1 MNTNNI
7 KKYAPKARREF
18 ITAVSKQLNQL
29 GIYSDKQISE
39 VKQEGSVLL
48 IEGKTFEPSVKT
60 ARERLVK
67 KVQAMGYNQLVEQ
80 VAYTWFNRLCAIR
93 YMEIH
98 DYLGH
103 GFRVLSH
110 PNNPKG
116 FEILDHAE
124 DAADELSSENQKLDR
139 ARIVELKL
147 AGNKDEEL
155 YRELLLGQCHKLH
168 EAMPFLFD
176 ALDDETELLLP
187 DNLTRT
193 DSILRGLV
201 DGIPA
206 EDWQQVEVIGWLYQF
221 YISEKKDQVIG
232 KVVKSEDI
240 PAATQLFTPNWIVK
254 YLVQNSVGRQWL
266 QTYPD
271 STIKSQMEYYIEPA
285 EQSDEVNQ
293 QLKAITPESIEPET
307 IKVLDPACGSGH
319 ILIEAYNVLKAIYEE
334 RGFRSRDI
342 PKMILENNLYGLDI
356 DDRAAQLSG
365 FALMMMARDDDKRIF
380 TRNVRLNVLS
390 LQESNHLD
398 LPTLWKA
405 LNLSG
410 SWQSGTSQGLF
421 SNDEQD
427 LSSFNADDCMD
438 AGGRATQD
446 AKADN
451 RYQLL
456 KRTLARFTQA
466 KTFGSL
472 IEVPSDEHE
481 QLKELMS
488 TLVEL
493 QESGDSMQKAAA
505 GQLIPYVHQAILLA
519 QKYEAIV
526 ANPPY
531 MGTRVMPSD
540 MKKVVTKMYPLGK
553 ADLFSCFIEACLKMI
568 SDKGRAAMIT
578 LQNWMFLSSFE
589 DIRKHVLENHLVEQ
603 VNHIGLNTFPTLNSK
618 IALGAAFVIGG
629 NKIKGY
635 SSVFINCNSDNAV
648 ENKGE
653 LFLKRTLNKDFYCQS
668 TDAFLSIEGS
678 PFAYWASESILDLF
692 NCDSNVG
699 DIADPR
705 QGMATTD
712 NQRFLRYWFELD
724 FESINFSQY
733 GKGKWFPYNKG
744 GDYRK
749 WYGNYL
755 HVVDYEDNGQVLIDL
770 VRNKYP
776 KISDPEFVIK
786 NRKYYFKPGI
796 TWTDIALSPSCRIVN
811 SGFIFD
817 TAGPM
822 AFGEQDDLKVV
833 MAVVNSAFASHV
845 VPMLNPSLHLTLN
858 DFINIPVPPKL
869 RKNEILQYVDR
880 CVEICKDDWNSNEL
894 SWDFNSLGLFHSKL
908 MSLRQVFFDSYLRD
922 ETITEELKTNEEQIN
937 NCVFI
942 AGGLEGELNPTVEKK
957 KLSLF
962 ANPMATFGVM
972 EENAQIQ
979 HFSSNVEKLLSYS
992 IGCMMGRYSLDRK
1005 GLVYAHSGNED
1016 FYKLVAEG
1024 AYKTFPADEDGIIP
1038 LTDQEW
1044 FKDDATNRFREFVQ
1058 VVWGEEHL
1066 QENLDF
1072 VAESLCLNAIKP
1084 LSKKGQSESALE
1096 TIRRYLST
1104 QFYKDHLKTYKKR
1117 PIYWLFSSGKQ
1128 KAFECLV
1135 YLHRY
1140 NEGTL
1145 SRMRTEYVTPLLG
1158 KYDAYAEQL
1167 EKQIETADSTS
1178 EANRFK
1184 KELDGLIKKQ
1194 VELREFDDKL
1204 KHYADMRIS
1213 LDLDD
1218 GVKVNYGK
1226 FGDLLADVKAITG
1239 SAPEVN

>member
-18 ITAVSKQLNQL
+18 MDAVAKRLNTFGITANKKGEL
-29 GIYSDKQISE
+29 QIAE
-39 VKQEGSVLL
+39 ANLQGSVLQIAGNSFDGKLAEPRKRIVARSQKLGYAQL
-48 IEGKTFEPSVKT
+48 I
-60 ARERLVK
+60 
-67 KVQAMGYNQLVEQ
+67 EQ

-110 PNNPKG
+110 PDNPKG
-116 FEILDHAE
+116 FEIIDHAQ
-124 DAADELSSENQKLDR
+124 DAADELGLDR
-139 ARIVELKL
+139 ARIIELKL

-201 DGIPA
+201 DSIPE

-221 YISEKKDQVIG
+221 YISEKKDQVMG

-271 STIKSQMEYYIEPA
+271 SAIKTQMEYYIEPA

-390 LQESNHLD
+390 LQESNHID

-421 SNDEQD
+421 SDDEQD
-427 LSSFNADDCMD
+427 LSSFN
-438 AGGRATQD
+438 
-446 AKADN
+446 ADN

-472 IEVPSDEHE
+472 IDVPSDEYD
-481 QLKELMS
+481 QLRELLS

-493 QESGDSMQKAAA
+493 QESGDSMQKPAAK
-505 GQLIPYVHQAILLA
+505 QLIEFVHQALVLSIRYDA
-519 QKYEAIV
+519 VI

-531 MGTRVMPSD
+531 MGAKGMN
-540 MKKVVTKMYPLGK
+540 
-553 ADLFSCFIEACLKMI
+553 ADLKDFAKTNFPNSKSDLFAIFIERGFGWLKKAGLNSMVTMQ
-568 SDKGRAAMIT
+568 S
-578 LQNWMFLSSFE
+578 WMFLSSYEQMRDSILSHRTIENMVHMGNGVMKIAFGTNATIFRNIQLSGYKGFFSYAGNE
-589 DIRKHVLENHLVEQ
+589 DINSDGVPYEFPVKNERLAIVSSDDFQKIPGSPISYWGNYAKYFNNFLLGDVVESGGRCKTHNDQ
-603 VNHIGLNTFPTLNSK
+603 KYIRYHWEISDDLLGKKWIFFEKGGEYRRWYGNRYYVVDWSCSARSFYKDNGGLTQEKYWGRTGITWQTVTSGKNS
-618 IALGAAFVIGG
+618 FR
-629 NKIKGY
+629 IKTEDAQY
-635 SSVFINCNSDNAV
+635 SSVAPC
-648 ENKGE
+648 
-653 LFLKRTLNKDFYCQS
+653 LFLKEDIDGDNIFRALGSANS
-668 TDAFLSIEGS
+668 SIAE
-678 PFAYWASESILDLF
+678 
-692 NCDSNVG
+692 
-699 DIADPR
+699 
-705 QGMATTD
+705 
-712 NQRFLRYWFELD
+712 
-724 FESINFSQY
+724 
-733 GKGKWFPYNKG
+733 
-744 GDYRK
+744 
-749 WYGNYL
+749 
-755 HVVDYEDNGQVLIDL
+755 
-770 VRNKYP
+770 
-776 KISDPEFVIK
+776 
-786 NRKYYFKPGI
+786 
-796 TWTDIALSPSCRIVN
+796 
-811 SGFIFD
+811 
-817 TAGPM
+817 
-822 AFGEQDDLKVV
+822 
-833 MAVVNSAFASHV
+833 
-845 VPMLNPSLHLTLN
+845 
-858 DFINIPVPPKL
+858 NIMDV
-869 RKNEILQYVDR
+869 
-880 CVEICKDDWNSNEL
+880 
-894 SWDFNSLGLFHSKL
+894 
-908 MSLRQVFFDSYLRD
+908 
-922 ETITEELKTNEEQIN
+922 
-937 NCVFI
+937 
-942 AGGLEGELNPTVEKK
+942 LNPTMQMNPGDVTRIPYFQNVDPEVIKELVFLSKQEWDSYEISSNYNGPNFSNKTISCDFISKIEEVKNRWERIANLEALNEKMVSGLNINSK
-957 KLSLF
+957 CYLEFAGYEGLLDGSDKTAKELLDGYIRGTLSL
-962 ANPMATFGVM
+962 
-972 EENAQIQ
+972 
-979 HFSSNVEKLLSYS
+979 S
-992 IGCMMGRYSLDRK
+992 ISCMVGRYSLDRK
-1005 GLVYAHSGNED
+1005 GLVYAQAGNEGFD
-1016 FYKLVAEG
+1016 KLVAEG
-1024 AYKTFPADEDGIIP
+1024 AYQSFAADEDGIIP

-1084 LSKKGQSESALE
+1084 KKSESALE

-1158 KYDAYAEQL
+1158 KYDAYTEQL

-1184 KELDGLIKKQ
+1184 KELDALIKKQ

-1226 FGDLLADVKAITG
+1226 FGDLLADVQAITG
-1239 SAPEVN
+1239 SAPEDN

>member
-18 ITAVSKQLNQL
+18 MDAVAKRLNTFGITANKKGEL
-29 GIYSDKQISE
+29 QIAE
-39 VKQEGSVLL
+39 ANLQGSVLQIAGNSFDGKLAEPRKRIVARSQKLGYAQL
-48 IEGKTFEPSVKT
+48 I
-60 ARERLVK
+60 
-67 KVQAMGYNQLVEQ
+67 EQ

-110 PNNPKG
+110 PDNPKG
-116 FEILDHAE
+116 FEIIDHAQ
-124 DAADELSSENQKLDR
+124 DAADELGLDR
-139 ARIVELKL
+139 ARIIELKL

-201 DGIPA
+201 DGIPE

-221 YISEKKDQVIG
+221 YISEKKDQVMG

-271 STIKSQMEYYIEPA
+271 SAIKTQMEYYIEPA

-390 LQESNHLD
+390 LQESNHID

-421 SNDEQD
+421 SDDDQD
-427 LSSFNADDCMD
+427 LSSFN
-438 AGGRATQD
+438 
-446 AKADN
+446 ADN

-472 IEVPSDEHE
+472 IDVPSDDHE
-481 QLKELMS
+481 QLKDLLS

-493 QESGDSMQKAAA
+493 QESGDSMQKPAAK
-505 GQLIPYVHQAILLA
+505 QLIEIVHQALVLSIRYDA
-519 QKYEAIV
+519 VI

-531 MGTRVMPSD
+531 MGRSYYNNNL
-540 MKKVVTKMYPLGK
+540 KKYIDSNFELVKENI
-553 ADLFSCFIEACLKMI
+553 FSVFM
-568 SDKGRAAMIT
+568 DRAFKLLVPGGFNAQINMHA
-578 LQNWMFLSSFE
+578 WMFISRFE
-589 DIRKHVLENHLVEQ
+589 KYRHVLLKEYSLDSMLHL
-603 VNHIGLNTFPTLNSK
+603 GPNTFPEITGEVVQNT
-618 IALGAAFVIGG
+618 AFVYLNMCVKDHVSTIHRLVDGDSAEKKD
-629 NKIKGY
+629 N
-635 SSVFINCNSDNAV
+635 FIARSGKYNFKCVD
-648 ENKGE
+648 
-653 LFLKRTLNKDFYCQS
+653 FLNID
-668 TDAFLSIEGS
+668 GS
-678 PFAYWASESILDLF
+678 PFVYWASSAIYDAFSNFDSAGQYIKTREGLATANNDLF
-692 NCDSNVG
+692 LRSWYEVD
-699 DIADPR
+699 DDAIANLNGNAG
-705 QGMATTD
+705 Q
-712 NQRFLRYWFELD
+712 
-724 FESINFSQY
+724 
-733 GKGKWFPYNKG
+733 KKWFPYNKG
-744 GDYRK
+744 GGERR
-749 WYGNYL
+749 WYGYL
-755 HVVDYEDNGQVLIDL
+755 DL
-770 VRNKYP
+770 LVNWGN
-776 KISDPEFVIK
+776 DGEEIK
-786 NRKYYFKPGI
+786 NNIDPITGRVRSHNYNGEYAFREGFTWSGI
-796 TWTDIALSPSCRIVN
+796 SSA
-811 SGFIFD
+811 GFSVRYVPQGYMFD
-817 TAGPM
+817 AKGPM
-822 AFGEQDDLKVV
+822 GFSSSDNLFPFMAFF
-833 MAVVNSAFASHV
+833 N
-845 VPMLNPSLHLTLN
+845 
-858 DFINIPVPPKL
+858 
-869 RKNEILQYVDR
+869 
-880 CVEICKDDWNSNEL
+880 CKITT
-894 SWDFNSLGLFHSKL
+894 FL
-908 MSLRQVFFDSYLRD
+908 MSMLAPTLDFKLGHVLKLPLQPTCDDACLAENAKRCIEIAKNDWDSFEISRDFLRHSLLDCGSTIQESVNNHLRASKVLVDELKDLEHRNNSILLERYGLHHEMKPDVSLRD
-922 ETITEELKTNEEQIN
+922 VTLQCNPEYRYSAYKGE
-937 NCVFI
+937 I
-942 AGGLEGELNPTVEKK
+942 A
-957 KLSLF
+957 
-962 ANPMATFGVM
+962 
-972 EENAQIQ
+972 
-979 HFSSNVEKLLSYS
+979 SNVLFVSDLTAELLSYS

-1005 GLVYAHSGNED
+1005 GLVYARSQGRGFSELVED
-1016 FYKLVAEG
+1016 D
-1024 AYKTFPADEDGIIP
+1024 AYKTFQADDDGIIP
-1038 LTDQEW
+1038 LNEQEW
-1044 FKDDATNRFREFVQ
+1044 FKDDVTNRFREFVQ

-1084 LSKKGQSESALE
+1084 KKSESALE

-1184 KELDGLIKKQ
+1184 KELDALIKKQ

-1239 SAPEVN
+1239 STPEVN